1 MVQAA
6 LQGVNMKRKH
16 NTKSDKTR
24 STDHKSHG
32 IKGQFVSFPK
42 AGEILGIGIA
52 TVRTLV
58 KAGTLTT
65 FTYGPGMH
73 PMISL
78 TSVEKLLAKREGKQ

>member
-6 LQGVNMKRKH
+6 LIGVNMKRKH
-16 NTKSDKTR
+16 NTKSGKTQ
-24 STDHKSHG
+24 STDQTAHG
-32 IKGQFVSFPK
+32 IKELFVSFPK
-42 AGEILGIGIA
+42 AGEMLGVGIA

-78 TSVEKLLAKREGKQ
+78 TSVEKLLAKREAKQ